1 MKHVN
6 LPVDG
11 PSWFHD
17 DSPDADEEEEEEEE
31 VGEKKDD
38 EHRQRGGG
46 GGGGGGGG
54 IVEIDGG
61 VLGKAEDDDVELGAE
76 PGEGT
81 QKKGV
86 KGFFFVVD
94 RKTGTR

>member
-17 DSPDADEEEEEEEE
+17 DSPDADEEEEEEE
-31 VGEKKDD
+31 GEKKDD
-38 EHRQRGGG
+38 ENRQRGG

-54 IVEIDGG
+54 IVEIDGD
-61 VLGKAEDDDVELGAE
+61 VLGKAEDDDDELGAE